1 MSARS
6 PFCLKLHVLQVG
18 GWIKRKRD
26 LIFFLLRMFHFS
38 FRGTED
44 AKFCVSLSG
53 KQQGLEKKQVFAS
66 LQCRSWCNLTDL
78 SSVRILTSLFETPF
92 KMELRFLLT
101 FPTLLFKITRSS
113 FKWFFSGCHR
123 RVSQGDVHR
132 GLTST
137 LE

>member
-53 KQQGLEKKQVFAS
+53 KQQGLEKKQ
-66 LQCRSWCNLTDL
+66 
-78 SSVRILTSLFETPF
+78 
-92 KMELRFLLT
+92 KFLLPYNVDHGVT
-101 FPTLLFKITRSS
+101 SQIYLL
-113 FKWFFSGCHR
+113 SG
-123 RVSQGDVHR
+123 S
-132 GLTST
+132 
-137 LE
+137 